1 MNRHPR
7 RGSVAIRLLT
17 AAVLI
22 PVVLALLWVPQLH
35 LGFVLLVAAFAFV
48 GAREYYQMAK
58 AKGHNPEAGVA
69 ELASAILACA
79 AWWNN
84 INLVLLVFF
93 ITVLVVGWLH
103 IVRGHPSMD
112 DFALTVFGLV
122 YVGLIAAHF
131 TLLHAIPTLGPGL
144 VTMTLAAIALSDTGA
159 YFTGKSIGRHKMAP
173 RVSPGKTWEGSGG
186 GFVWA
191 AAGMAIIYALRNY
204 WDTPLLPDWTLLRY
218 VVVGLVLA
226 AAGQVGDLVESM
238 LKRDAGVKDSGSILP
253 GHGGVLDRCDG
264 FLFAGPVMYYLLII

>member
-1 MNRHPR
+1 MKRDPR

-17 AAVLI
+17 AGVLI
-22 PVVLALLWVPQLH
+22 PIVLALLWVPALH
-35 LGFVLLVAAFAFV
+35 VGFVLFVAAFAFI
-48 GAREYYQMAK
+48 GAREYYQLAK
-58 AKGHNPEAGVA
+58 AKGHNPEAGVG
-69 ELASAILACA
+69 ELACAILACA

-84 INLVLLVFF
+84 LNLILLVFF
-93 ITVLVVGWLH
+93 ITVLVAAWLH

-112 DFALTVFGLV
+112 DLAVTVFGLV
-122 YVGLIAAHF
+122 YIGLIAAHF
-131 TLLHAIPTLGPGL
+131 TLLQSVEVVGPGL

-173 RVSPGKTWEGSGG
+173 RVSPGKTWEGSAG

-191 AAGMAIIYALRNY
+191 AAGMAIIYAIRVNT
-204 WDTPLLPDWTLLRY
+204 DTPLLPDWTLLRY

-226 AAGQVGDLVESM
+226 MAGQVGDLVESM
-238 LKRDAGVKDSGSILP
+238 LKRDAGVKDSGAILP

-264 FLFAGPVMYYLLII
+264 FLFAAPVMYYLLIV